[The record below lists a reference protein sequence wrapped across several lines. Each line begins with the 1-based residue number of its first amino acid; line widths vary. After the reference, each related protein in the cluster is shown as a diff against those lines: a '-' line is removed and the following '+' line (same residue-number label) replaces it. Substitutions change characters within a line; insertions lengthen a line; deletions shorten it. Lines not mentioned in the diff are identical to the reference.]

1 MASLLTRVKSKMSIF
16 AHRKARGMLDGEYG
30 SVFKGRSLDFDDLRA
45 YIPGD
50 EVRDIDWKASAR
62 HGSPLIKRYVA
73 VRRQTVLLVTDTGR
87 NMAASSLGGEEKKDI
102 AVMALGVVGYLA
114 HRHGDVVGLVCGD
127 GTSTRSLP
135 AKAGEAHLER
145 LLREVDGA
153 TALASPR
160 SNISEQLSYVAR
172 NFGQRMLLFVVADEL
187 VPDAGMERL
196 LRRLRAQ
203 HEVLWLTVRDAQ
215 LAGPAAGPNPAG
227 PAAGPN
233 PAGPA
238 AGPNPAGPA
247 AGPNPAGPAAGPN
260 PAGPA
265 AGPNPAEP
273 VDRYDVADA
282 GFLPGRL
289 AASDAIIRAYA
300 AAQEQRDAAREAVLR
315 RMGIAHVDAGSSH
328 DVMPAVFTLL
338 ERHRRGK

>member
-1 MASLLTRVKSKMSIF
+1 MSIF

-45 YIPGD
+45 YLPGD

-87 NMAASSLGGEEKKDI
+87 NMAASSLGGEAKKDV

-127 GTSTRSLP
+127 EAESRSLP

-145 LLREVDGA
+145 LLRAVNDS
-153 TALASPR
+153 TALTSPR
-160 SNISEQLSYVAR
+160 SSIGEQLSYVAR
-172 NFGQRMLLFVVADEL
+172 NFGQRMLLFVVADEV
-187 VPDAGMERL
+187 VPDAGMERV

-215 LAGPAAGPNPAG
+215 LAGAG
-227 PAAGPN
+227 PAGLQPARTEAAGAQTAGP
-233 PAGPA
+233 PA
-238 AGPNPAGPA
+238 
-247 AGPNPAGPAAGPN
+247 
-260 PAGPA
+260 
-265 AGPNPAEP
+265 
-273 VDRYDVADA
+273 DRYDVADA
-282 GFLPGRL
+282 GLLPGRL
-289 AASDAIIRAYA
+289 AASDTVIRAYA
-300 AAQEQRDAAREAVLR
+300 AAQEQRDAARESVLR
-315 RMGIAHVDAGSSH
+315 RLGIAHVQAGSSH

>member
-1 MASLLTRVKSKMSIF
+1 VSSLLTRVKSKMSIF

-45 YIPGD
+45 YLPGD

-87 NMAASSLGGEEKKDI
+87 NMAASSLGGEAKKDV

-127 GTSTRSLP
+127 EAESRSLP

-145 LLREVDGA
+145 LLRAVNDS
-153 TALASPR
+153 TALTSPR
-160 SNISEQLSYVAR
+160 SSIGEQLSYVAR
-172 NFGQRMLLFVVADEL
+172 NFGQRMLLFVVADEV
-187 VPDAGMERL
+187 VPDAGMERV

-215 LAGPAAGPNPAG
+215 LAGAG
-227 PAAGPN
+227 PAGLQPARTEAAGAQTAGP
-233 PAGPA
+233 PA
-238 AGPNPAGPA
+238 
-247 AGPNPAGPAAGPN
+247 
-260 PAGPA
+260 
-265 AGPNPAEP
+265 
-273 VDRYDVADA
+273 DRYDVADA
-282 GFLPGRL
+282 GLLPGRL
-289 AASDAIIRAYA
+289 AASDTVIRAYA
-300 AAQEQRDAAREAVLR
+300 AAQEQRDAARESVLR
-315 RMGIAHVDAGSSH
+315 RLGIAHVQAGSSH

>member
-1 MASLLTRVKSKMSIF
+1 MSIF

-45 YIPGD
+45 YLPGD

-87 NMAASSLGGEEKKDI
+87 NMAASSLGGEAKKDV

-127 GTSTRSLP
+127 ESSSRSLP

-145 LLREVDGA
+145 LLRAVNDS
-153 TALASPR
+153 TALTSPR
-160 SNISEQLSYVAR
+160 SSIGEQLSYVAR
-172 NFGQRMLLFVVADEL
+172 NFGQRMLLFVVADEV

-215 LAGPAAGPNPAG
+215 LAGAG
-227 PAAGPN
+227 PAGLQPARTEAAGAQTAGP
-233 PAGPA
+233 PA
-238 AGPNPAGPA
+238 
-247 AGPNPAGPAAGPN
+247 
-260 PAGPA
+260 
-265 AGPNPAEP
+265 
-273 VDRYDVADA
+273 DRYDVADA
-282 GFLPGRL
+282 GLLPGRL
-289 AASDAIIRAYA
+289 AASDTVIRAYA
-300 AAQEQRDAAREAVLR
+300 AAQEQRDAARESVLR
-315 RMGIAHVDAGSSH
+315 RLGIAHVQAGSSH

>member
-1 MASLLTRVKSKMSIF
+1 MSSLLTRVKSKMSIF

-87 NMAASSLGGEEKKDI
+87 NMAASALGGEEKKDI

-145 LLREVDGA
+145 LLREVNDG
-153 TALASPR
+153 TALTSPR
-160 SNISEQLSYVAR
+160 SDISEQLSYVAR
-172 NFGQRMLLFVVADEL
+172 NFGQRMLLFVVADEV

-215 LAGPAAGPNPAG
+215 LAGPDSAVPNSTGTQAAAAGPA
-227 PAAGPN
+227 
-233 PAGPA
+233 
-238 AGPNPAGPA
+238 
-247 AGPNPAGPAAGPN
+247 
-260 PAGPA
+260 
-265 AGPNPAEP
+265 
-273 VDRYDVADA
+273 DRYDVADA

-289 AASDAIIRAYA
+289 AASEAIIRAYA

-315 RMGIAHVDAGSSH
+315 RMGIAHVHAGSSH
-328 DVMPAVFTLL
+328 DLMPAVFTLL